1 MNQQYEQTKTHRQTM
16 VWWLPEGKRYG
27 DNKEEGGQIY
37 GDGRRFDFGWWAQ
50 MQYTGDET

>member
-16 VWWLPEGKRYG
+16 VWWLPEGKRCG